1 MTLRLYYA
9 TQVWQ
14 EALLVFAKEDI
25 YDSCFGKPRWK
36 DEGSGFRFVE
46 FEQTN
51 GIPLTARIAR
61 FWEILKEIDNPK
73 KIFVYEQVIRESETL
88 EDDFCDRNEQI
99 KVTYILDKD
108 DLSCWTGCLS
118 DYNYSSVKKSY
129 SWDEIK
135 DFLWKFRPEFCCW
148 CTITK

>member
-14 EALLVFAKEDI
+14 EALLVFSKEDI

-61 FWEILKEIDNPK
+61 FWEILKEIANPK
-73 KIFVYEQVIRESETL
+73 KNLYTNRQFAKARHL
-88 EDDFCDRNEQI
+88 
-99 KVTYILDKD
+99 KMILVAEMNK
-108 DLSCWTGCLS
+108 L
-118 DYNYSSVKKSY
+118 
-129 SWDEIK
+129 
-135 DFLWKFRPEFCCW
+135 R
-148 CTITK
+148 